1 MNITYSK
8 RLGRRLL
15 LVFLIFA
22 ILFSV
27 TFFFVRN
34 RVIGKLTHISNLA
47 INASNEQSRPER
59 ALLLL
64 HQAEDNFQ
72 QSLLDVSQKK
82 INDYK
87 NDLAKAFREIDTLLK
102 DQKDT
107 SYLSPVQNRQI
118 KLWYIKKI
126 DLSAKL
132 YSLRHS
138 FDSLL
143 FLHSAFQKDIDHVN
157 REFPKLIY
165 QQFNEAKT
173 YIDTVQKTT
182 KKKGLFRRIRDAII
196 NKEDSSVIQIN
207 KSTADKSKDQSIQK
221 AVAPDLNSD
230 RNVYL
235 KKLKLLQEQNSKL
248 HNMQREL
255 TVLNTNIINR
265 LENIIN
271 EVKDNNY
278 DFANSFKALALKNYQ
293 ETASILNKFSL
304 INLVLILILAL
315 FLIIFIVKL
324 NKAELLLRR
333 ENEQSVSKANETIET
348 LIRKIEL
355 KEDKQSESKIEELKE
370 VVKLA
375 IANNPAFIIKFNDF
389 DPDFCKKILQKA
401 PNLVAT
407 ETEFCV
413 MARLNFETKEIARY
427 TKSSV
432 RAVES
437 KKYRIR
443 KKLGIPS
450 EQDFNIWM
458 SNI

>member
-34 RVIGKLTHISNLA
+34 SVIGKLAHISSLA
-47 INASNEQSRPER
+47 INASNGQSRPER

-72 QSLLDVSQKK
+72 QSLLDANHKK
-82 INDYK
+82 IDDYK
-87 NDLAKAFREIDTLLK
+87 NDLAKAFKEIDTLLK

-107 SYLSPVQNRQI
+107 SYLSPAQNRQI
-118 KLWYIKKI
+118 KLWYSKKI
-126 DLSAKL
+126 ELSAKL
-132 YSLRHS
+132 YDLKHS

-143 FLHSAFQKDIDHVN
+143 SLHNAFQKDIDHVSK
-157 REFPKLIY
+157 ETTKLFY
-165 QQFNEAKT
+165 LQSNEVKT
-173 YIDTVQKTT
+173 NIDTVQKAV
-182 KKKGLFRRIRDAII
+182 KKKGLFGRLKDAIS
-196 NKEDSSVIQIN
+196 NKKDNSVIQIN
-207 KSTADKSKDQSIQK
+207 QSTTNQSKDQSIEHTT
-221 AVAPDLNSD
+221 PTD
-230 RNVYL
+230 RNIYL
-235 KKLKLLQEQNSKL
+235 KKLKLLQAQNSKL

-255 TVLNTNIINR
+255 TVLNTHIINR

-271 EVKDNNY
+271 EVKENNY
-278 DFANSFKALALKNYQ
+278 GFANSFKATALKNYQ

-304 INLVLILILAL
+304 INLLLILVLTL
-315 FLIIFIVKL
+315 FLVIFIVKL
-324 NKAELLLRR
+324 NKAELLLRK
-333 ENEQSVSKANETIET
+333 ENELSVSKANATIEN
-348 LIRKIEL
+348 LIKKIEL
-355 KEDKQSESKIEELKE
+355 KEGKQGESKVEELKE
-370 VVKLA
+370 IVKLA
-375 IANNPAFIIKFNDF
+375 IANNPAFMIKFNEF

-401 PNLVAT
+401 PHLVAT

-443 KKLGIPS
+443 KKLEIPS
-450 EQDFNIWM
+450 DQDFNIWIA
-458 SNI
+458 NI

>member
-34 RVIGKLTHISNLA
+34 SVIGKLAHISSLA
-47 INASNEQSRPER
+47 INASNGQSRPER

-72 QSLLDVSQKK
+72 QSLLDANHKK
-82 INDYK
+82 IDDYK
-87 NDLAKAFREIDTLLK
+87 NDLAKAFKEIDTLLK

-107 SYLSPVQNRQI
+107 SYLSPAQNRQI
-118 KLWYIKKI
+118 KLWYSKKI
-126 DLSAKL
+126 ELSAKL
-132 YSLRHS
+132 YDLKHS

-143 FLHSAFQKDIDHVN
+143 SLHNAFQKDIDHVSK
-157 REFPKLIY
+157 ETTKLFY
-165 QQFNEAKT
+165 LQSNEVKT
-173 YIDTVQKTT
+173 NIDTVQKAV
-182 KKKGLFRRIRDAII
+182 KKKGLFGRLKDAIS
-196 NKEDSSVIQIN
+196 NKKDNSVIQIN
-207 KSTADKSKDQSIQK
+207 QSTTSQSKDQSIEHTT
-221 AVAPDLNSD
+221 PTD
-230 RNVYL
+230 RNIYL
-235 KKLKLLQEQNSKL
+235 KKLKLLQAQNSKL

-255 TVLNTNIINR
+255 TVLNTHIINR

-271 EVKDNNY
+271 EVKENNY
-278 DFANSFKALALKNYQ
+278 GFANSFKATALKNYQ

-304 INLVLILILAL
+304 INLLLILVLTL
-315 FLIIFIVKL
+315 FLVIFIVKL
-324 NKAELLLRR
+324 NKAELFLRK
-333 ENEQSVSKANETIET
+333 ENELSVSKANATIEN
-348 LIRKIEL
+348 LIKKIEL
-355 KEDKQSESKIEELKE
+355 KEGKQGESKVEELKE
-370 VVKLA
+370 IVKLA
-375 IANNPAFIIKFNDF
+375 IANNPAFMIKFNEF

-401 PNLVAT
+401 PHLVAT

-443 KKLGIPS
+443 KKLEIPS
-450 EQDFNIWM
+450 DQDFNIWIA
-458 SNI
+458 NI